1 MLLNISIIIVSF
13 NTKELLSQCIK
24 SIFKHTKGINFEIIV
39 VDNASTDGSQQLI
52 KSDFPKVILIESEI
66 NIGFGRANNLGA
78 KHASGDYLFLLNS
91 DTLLI
96 ENSIKILKDF
106 IDNESDPNLAVV
118 GCKLLD
124 KNKKPHISYGNFP
137 SIYQEIFEYGLLKIF
152 KKYYAEKLSPSV
164 IDKGSKIKNVDYI
177 IGADMFFKKSVFD
190 SIGGFD
196 EDFFLYYEETE
207 ICYRLKKLGY
217 KIVWNPNTSII
228 HYVGSSGKTNEKF
241 NYWIFEQLQISKNL
255 YYKKCYGNL
264 MAKTI
269 KYLSIVKT
277 LIINRKFNAG
287 KILKILLKVG

>member
-78 KHASGDYLFLLNS
+78 KHASGDYLFFLNS

-106 IDNESDPNLAVV
+106 IYSESDPNLAVV

-124 KNKKPHISYGNFP
+124 KNKNPHISYGNFP

-152 KKYYAEKLSPSV
+152 KKYYA
-164 IDKGSKIKNVDYI
+164 
-177 IGADMFFKKSVFD
+177 
-190 SIGGFD
+190 
-196 EDFFLYYEETE
+196 
-207 ICYRLKKLGY
+207 
-217 KIVWNPNTSII
+217 
-228 HYVGSSGKTNEKF
+228 
-241 NYWIFEQLQISKNL
+241 
-255 YYKKCYGNL
+255 
-264 MAKTI
+264 
-269 KYLSIVKT
+269 
-277 LIINRKFNAG
+277 
-287 KILKILLKVG
+287 